1 MSRQLDPKAWMEK
14 AHRELAAAKVM
25 LEHGFLDNV
34 FFHCQQAL
42 ELALK
47 GLYIDRHGELAPKI
61 HNLVELSNY
70 IPIAV
75 PDQFGTLFR
84 RLSRIYVR
92 SRYEMD
98 FWAALNDRE
107 EAQQALA
114 ATEEAL
120 KWLTE
125 QLP

>member
-1 MSRQLDPKAWMEK
+1 MEK

-47 GLYIDRHGELAPKI
+47 GLYIDRHGQLAPKI
-61 HNLVELSNY
+61 HNLVELSQH
-70 IPIAV
+70 IPISI
-75 PDQFGTLFR
+75 PDQFRTLFR

-92 SRYEMD
+92 SRYDMN
-98 FWAALNDRE
+98 FWTALDDRE
-107 EAQQALA
+107 EAQKVLA

-120 KWLTE
+120 EWLAG
-125 QLP
+125 QLR